1 MEIGQ
6 FKGISFSEP
15 YIPSEQVT
23 PVEIDV
29 NFIKSGDDCNL
40 LVNTASSLDNWNNTL
55 DVQFI
60 HEDGTSNIF
69 VQIGKNKIL
78 GVNKI
83 SSNVEVFK
91 PYHLIKGKYIYNGFK
106 SLGVENTFK
115 LNDFQGKSLQLYGHD
130 DINPLINK
138 DYYISKIGSKIV
150 FKHVYGAN
158 DDTLPPIC
166 KISNKNYCMNNCH
179 KIKTSTKLDDEIG
192 YYEITKDD
200 LTFIE
205 SMKKVTIYRMV
216 DCGSFSRTDIVLNKL
231 NTEIYPV
238 FEVLKFLKPIDE
250 VLTKESD
257 LIIVTSIIGSL
268 NFFTNEE
275 NYFYGIMEI
284 EYNNKNKTVL
294 AYCGAQVNYENI
306 ESNQTCRLKINDEVY
321 QYDNLYILPYTYLD
335 KIKTPFEVI
344 IEKTIKAGDNP
355 EPGPTDP
362 EPTDPEPTD
371 PEPTNPEPTDTG
383 KPTPS
388 PTKSSYL
395 KNSFNIFRFLKLL
408 ILLS

>member
-1 MEIGQ
+1 
-6 FKGISFSEP
+6 
-15 YIPSEQVT
+15 
-23 PVEIDV
+23 
-29 NFIKSGDDCNL
+29 
-40 LVNTASSLDNWNNTL
+40 
-55 DVQFI
+55 
-60 HEDGTSNIF
+60 
-69 VQIGKNKIL
+69 
-78 GVNKI
+78 
-83 SSNVEVFK
+83 
-91 PYHLIKGKYIYNGFK
+91 
-106 SLGVENTFK
+106 
-115 LNDFQGKSLQLYGHD
+115 
-130 DINPLINK
+130 
-138 DYYISKIGSKIV
+138 
-150 FKHVYGAN
+150 
-158 DDTLPPIC
+158 
-166 KISNKNYCMNNCH
+166 
-179 KIKTSTKLDDEIG
+179 
-192 YYEITKDD
+192 
-200 LTFIE
+200 
-205 SMKKVTIYRMV
+205 MV
-216 DCGSFSRTDIVLNKL
+216 DCGSFSSTDIVLNKL

-306 ESNQTCRLKINDEVY
+306 ESNQTCRLKINNEVY

-371 PEPTNPEPTDTG
+371 PEPTDPEPTDPEPTDTG

>member
-15 YIPSEQVT
+15 YIPPEQVT

-40 LVNTASSLDNWNNTL
+40 LINTASSLDNWNNTL
-55 DVQFI
+55 DVQFT
-60 HEDGTSNIF
+60 HKDGTSNIF

-179 KIKTSTKLDDEIG
+179 NYSK
-192 YYEITKDD
+192 
-200 LTFIE
+200 FP
-205 SMKKVTIYRMV
+205 
-216 DCGSFSRTDIVLNKL
+216 LN
-231 NTEIYPV
+231 
-238 FEVLKFLKPIDE
+238 
-250 VLTKESD
+250 
-257 LIIVTSIIGSL
+257 
-268 NFFTNEE
+268 
-275 NYFYGIMEI
+275 
-284 EYNNKNKTVL
+284 
-294 AYCGAQVNYENI
+294 
-306 ESNQTCRLKINDEVY
+306 
-321 QYDNLYILPYTYLD
+321 
-335 KIKTPFEVI
+335 
-344 IEKTIKAGDNP
+344 
-355 EPGPTDP
+355 
-362 EPTDPEPTD
+362 
-371 PEPTNPEPTDTG
+371 
-383 KPTPS
+383 
-388 PTKSSYL
+388 
-395 KNSFNIFRFLKLL
+395 
-408 ILLS
+408 